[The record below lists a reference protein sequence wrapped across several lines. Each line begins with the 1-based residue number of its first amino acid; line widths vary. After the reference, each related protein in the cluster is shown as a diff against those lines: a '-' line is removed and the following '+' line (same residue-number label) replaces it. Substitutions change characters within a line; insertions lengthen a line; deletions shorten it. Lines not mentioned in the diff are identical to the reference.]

1 LLEKLEAKLGVRRG
15 ETTSD
20 GNFTLS
26 EVECLASC
34 GTAPMFQVTDSKG
47 EMEYFESLTT
57 DAKLDA
63 VLEKLNAK
71 LKELPDP
78 REMH

>member
-1 LLEKLEAKLGVRRG
+1 
-15 ETTSD
+15 
-20 GNFTLS
+20 
-26 EVECLASC
+26 
-34 GTAPMFQVTDSKG
+34 
-47 EMEYFESLTT
+47 MEYFESLTT